1 MKRKELDFMT
11 GLHSRQNCVLYPGSS
26 SGACNV
32 TDLLRDKVQC
42 YNYAVGIRYEP
53 MLAPEKGAVWS
64 INHKEQR
71 TKRVGSVCV
80 SDIMC

>member
-1 MKRKELDFMT
+1 ML
-11 GLHSRQNCVLYPGSS
+11 
-26 SGACNV
+26 
-32 TDLLRDKVQC
+32 
-42 YNYAVGIRYEP
+42 YAVGIRYEP